1 MAGKVASPIVRVRM
15 LLVIVVLVLVVSV
28 KEGSMGSF
36 GLELL

>member
-28 KEGSMGSF
+28 KEGSLDSF